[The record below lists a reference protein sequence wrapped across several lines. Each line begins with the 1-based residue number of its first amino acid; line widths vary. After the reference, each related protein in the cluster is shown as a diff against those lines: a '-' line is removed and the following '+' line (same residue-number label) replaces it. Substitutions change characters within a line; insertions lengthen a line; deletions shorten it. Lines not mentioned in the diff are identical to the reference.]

1 MDSGSFREV
10 LKTVHVSYPI
20 PFVFTCL
27 LAFGFFG
34 FSGAFFSSGWL
45 QVVLAGFGG
54 LSSCIAFLIILYGVF
69 LRPNLLRSER
79 FEIAMRGFDILGDD
93 HFNPQEKEFAFR
105 QISNYLKYIPKPAD
119 SDDKSDEKH
128 TGDGEANG

>member
-20 PFVFTCL
+20 PFVFACL
-27 LAFGFFG
+27 LAFGLFG

-105 QISNYLKYIPKPAD
+105 QTSVYLENIPKPAD
-119 SDDKSDEKH
+119 SNDKSDGKRKDNGE
-128 TGDGEANG
+128 TDG